1 VYFLDYPVDLY
12 SLVPEPLK
20 INTGLISGKLFIEG
34 NISKNIINFRF
45 EFSSSF
51 KPAPV
56 LIQIEASGKSY
67 SYYCTILSG
76 KSVSTP
82 VFHPEFNVGQQI
94 FITAVEPVV
103 RLLNEKNFSKNT

>member
-1 VYFLDYPVDLY
+1 MYFLDYPVDLY

-20 INTGLISGKLFIEG
+20 INTGLISGNLFIEG

-45 EFSSSF
+45 EFGSAF

-56 LIQIEASGKSY
+56 LIQIEASEKSY
-67 SYYCTILSG
+67 RYYCTIMTG

-94 FITAVEPVV
+94 FITSVEPVV
-103 RLLNEKNFSKNT
+103 LLLNEKKFSENT

>member
-1 VYFLDYPVDLY
+1 MYFLDYPVDLY

-34 NISKNIINFRF
+34 NISKNIIYFRF
-45 EFSSSF
+45 EFSPAF
-51 KPAPV
+51 EPAPV
-56 LIQIEASGKSY
+56 LIQINASEKSY
-67 SYYCTILSG
+67 RYYCTILAD

-94 FITAVEPVV
+94 FITTVEPVV
-103 RLLNEKNFSKNT
+103 LLINETNFSKNT

>member
-1 VYFLDYPVDLY
+1 MYFLDYPVNLY

-20 INTGLISGKLFIEG
+20 INTGLMSGKLFIEG
-34 NISKNIINFRF
+34 NIFENIINFRF
-45 EFSSSF
+45 EFSGLF

-56 LIQIEASGKSY
+56 LIQIDASGKSF
-67 SYYCTILSG
+67 SYYCTIMAD

-94 FITAVEPVV
+94 FITTVEPVV
-103 RLLNEKNFSKNT
+103 RLFNETNFSKNT